1 MGSEASSLDVAT
13 IVIGLAGGLALFLFG
28 MEQMT
33 DALKVVAGD
42 RMRTILGKLTTNRI
56 SAALT
61 GAFVTAVIQ
70 SSSVTTVLV
79 VGFISA
85 GLMSLAQSVGVIM
98 GANIGT
104 TITAQII
111 AFKVTKYAL
120 ILIAIGFGMLFAG
133 KKENIRQIGAM
144 VMGLGL
150 IFFGMDLMSDAT
162 RPLRSYEPFI
172 QAMQSM
178 DRPMLAILVS
188 AAFTALVQSSSAT
201 TGIVIVLASQGFIT
215 LEAGIALAL
224 GANIGTCV
232 TALLASLGKPREALQ
247 AATVHV
253 VFNVVGVLFWVG
265 LVGVLAD
272 LVRSV
277 SPVYVDL
284 EGQARLAAETPRQI
298 ANAHTIF
305 NIVNTLVFLPFTV
318 QLGRLIER
326 LVPIKPT
333 KIPER
338 AKPRFLEEV
347 YLDTPALAIDRVRL
361 EIGHLGE
368 LVLGVLGTVQP
379 APGSRDRSRVAEGV
393 EDVELLHAELLRYAR
408 RISQAELGE
417 RDSRKLEDL
426 LRSANHMQNIADTVA
441 VNIRSMLREW
451 DERGLQA
458 SDETRERIGTLFENV
473 VEAVSL
479 SVDAVRDDDMAKA
492 GEVVGFKKVIVGDA
506 DRLASHLAMRLAAA
520 DQKDVA
526 VYRFE
531 SEALELLKRIYY
543 FAKRI
548 AKTAARMTEEPEV

>member
-1 MGSEASSLDVAT
+1 MDTTFDVGT
-13 IVIGLAGGLALFLFG
+13 IVINLAGGLALFLFG

-33 DALKVVAGD
+33 GALKVVAGD

-104 TITAQII
+104 TVTAQII

-120 ILIAIGFGMLFAG
+120 ILIAVGFGMLFAG
-133 KKENIRQIGAM
+133 KREHTRQIGTM
-144 VMGLGL
+144 VVGLGL
-150 IFFGMDLMSDAT
+150 IFFGMDLMSGAT
-162 RPLRSYEPFI
+162 EPLRTYQPFI
-172 QAMQSM
+172 EVMRSM
-178 DRPMLAILVS
+178 DRPMLAILVA

-224 GANIGTCV
+224 GANVGTCV
-232 TALLASLGKPREALQ
+232 TALLAALGKPREALQ

-253 VFNVVGVLFWVG
+253 VFNVVGVFVWVG

-272 LVRSV
+272 LVRQV
-277 SPVYVDL
+277 SPVYADL
-284 EGQARLAAETPRQI
+284 QGQARLAAETPRQI
-298 ANAHTIF
+298 ANAHTTF
-305 NIVNTLVFLPFTV
+305 NMINTLVFLPFTV
-318 QLGRLIER
+318 QIGRIVER
-326 LVPIKPT
+326 LVPIKPAGV
-333 KIPER
+333 PEL

-347 YLDTPALAIDRVRL
+347 YLETPALAIDRVRL

-368 LVLGVLGTVQP
+368 LVLGVLGTVAP
-379 APGSRDRSRVAEGV
+379 APGSRDRSRVAHGV
-393 EDVELLHAELLRYAR
+393 EDVELLHTELLRYAR
-408 RISQAELGE
+408 RISQEELGE
-417 RDSRKLEDL
+417 RDSHKLEDL
-426 LRSANHMQNIADTVA
+426 IRSANHMQNIADSVS

-451 DERGLQA
+451 DERGLEA
-458 SDETRERIGTLFENV
+458 SEETRRKMAALFENV
-473 VEAVSL
+473 VRSVSL
-479 SVDAVRDDDMAKA
+479 AVDAVRDDDMTKA
-492 GEVVGFKKVIVGDA
+492 GEVVGLKKVIVGDA
-506 DRLASHLAMRLAAA
+506 DRLASHLATRLAAA
-520 DQKDVA
+520 GEKDVA
-526 VYRFE
+526 VYRLE
-531 SEALELLKRIYY
+531 SEALEIMKRIYY

-548 AKTAARMTEEPEV
+548 AKTAARITEEPEA